1 MATGILDLSVT
12 FRMLFYNLNEERLKT
27 PREVVKFFQ
36 STFTFT
42 TKIFIDTVPVK
53 PHFEINKDFGFHEN
67 ITVENSV

>member
-1 MATGILDLSVT
+1 MATVILDLSVT
-12 FRMLFYNLNEERLKT
+12 FRKLSYSFNEERPKT

-42 TKIFIDTVPVK
+42 TRIFIDTVPVK
-53 PHFEINKDFGFHEN
+53 PHFEIHKDFGFHEN